1 MNSMDEINLLRQAQR
16 QHQHHLMV
24 RGIGEEIDLEI
35 GPVDD
40 PSFSGA
46 SLVAVT
52 STHDTVVHA
61 DDHKSLLIPCSQP
74 GAADGLAPQQHLS
87 QGEEHDGML
96 RSPSGHTKKKKKVVK
111 KWREEWADT
120 YKWAYVA
127 VHDTTTRIFCSVC
140 KEYGRKH
147 RRNPYGNE
155 GSRNMQMS
163 ALEEHNNSLLHKEA
177 LRLQMASKEKL
188 QPPEIEGPVY
198 VKALSKTAASILEC
212 VLRRDPHEAEYIQSI
227 QEVVHSLEPV
237 LVKNA
242 QYIQI
247 LERLLEPERCF
258 IFRVPWI
265 DDRGEAH
272 VNRGFRVQFS
282 QALGPC
288 RGGLRFH
295 PSMSLSVAKFLAF
308 EHTLKN
314 ALSLYKL
321 GGAAGGSDFD
331 PKGKSDNE
339 IMRFCQSFMDELY
352 RYLGPDQDFP
362 AEDIGVGPREM
373 GYLFGQ
379 YRRLSGHFQ
388 GNFTGPKIFW
398 SGSSFRTEATGYG
411 LVKCYLNFRL
421 AGDSVFCGCY
431 SCFTSNISVACV
443 DWTIVLVQSET
454 LYEII
459 LSMQVF
465 FARLLLAEM
474 NKELKGLRC
483 VISGSGKIAMHVLE
497 KLLPCGAIPITVSDS
512 KGYLLDEDGFD
523 YMKYS
528 LLRDIKAQQKSLK
541 EYLKSYPHA
550 KYIDDAKPW
559 SQRCDV
565 AFPCASHNEIDQ
577 GEAVAISNSGCR
589 VLVECS
595 NMSCTV
601 QAVDILRKA
610 KVIVAPAKATAAGG
624 VALGEIELNP
634 EFNLMQLSVED
645 FENRIQVNSAAPDHL
660 AVIFRFCFPI
670 VIPCEFSLFS
680 VGFKQDAIKQ
690 TYERSVKAAQD
701 YGIMKESP
709 EFLVHGANICAFL
722 NIAQAMTDQGCV

>member
-1 MNSMDEINLLRQAQR
+1 MPN
-16 QHQHHLMV
+16 
-24 RGIGEEIDLEI
+24 
-35 GPVDD
+35 
-40 PSFSGA
+40 
-46 SLVAVT
+46 
-52 STHDTVVHA
+52 
-61 DDHKSLLIPCSQP
+61 
-74 GAADGLAPQQHLS
+74 
-87 QGEEHDGML
+87 
-96 RSPSGHTKKKKKVVK
+96 
-111 KWREEWADT
+111 
-120 YKWAYVA
+120 
-127 VHDTTTRIFCSVC
+127 IFKFWSVC
-140 KEYGRKH
+140 W
-147 RRNPYGNE
+147 N
-155 GSRNMQMS
+155 
-163 ALEEHNNSLLHKEA
+163 
-177 LRLQMASKEKL
+177 LRD
-188 QPPEIEGPVY
+188 
-198 VKALSKTAASILEC
+198 ALSSEC
-212 VLRRDPHEAEYIQSI
+212 H
-227 QEVVHSLEPV
+227 
-237 LVKNA
+237 
-242 QYIQI
+242 
-247 LERLLEPERCF
+247 
-258 IFRVPWI
+258 
-265 DDRGEAH
+265 
-272 VNRGFRVQFS
+272 
-282 QALGPC
+282 
-288 RGGLRFH
+288 GL
-295 PSMSLSVAKFLAF
+295 MT
-308 EHTLKN
+308 ETLKN

-411 LVKCYLNFRL
+411 L
-421 AGDSVFCGCY
+421 
-431 SCFTSNISVACV
+431 
-443 DWTIVLVQSET
+443 
-454 LYEII
+454 
-459 LSMQVF
+459 VF

-645 FENRIQVNSAAPDHL
+645 FENRIQ
-660 AVIFRFCFPI
+660 
-670 VIPCEFSLFS
+670 
-680 VGFKQDAIKQ
+680 DAIKQ

>member
-35 GPVDD
+35 GPGDD

-46 SLVAVT
+46 SLVTVT

-61 DDHKSLLIPCSQP
+61 DDHKSLLIPCSQT
-74 GAADGLAPQQHLS
+74 GAADGLAPQQQHLA
-87 QGEEHDGML
+87 QGEEEHDGML
-96 RSPSGHTKKKKKVVK
+96 RQPSGHTKKKKKVVK

-127 VHDTTTRIFCSVC
+127 VHDNTTRIFCSVC

-188 QPPEIEGPVY
+188 QPPEIERPVY

-237 LVKNA
+237 LVKNT

-339 IMRFCQSFMDELY
+339 
-352 RYLGPDQDFP
+352 
-362 AEDIGVGPREM
+362 
-373 GYLFGQ
+373 
-379 YRRLSGHFQ
+379 

-411 LVKCYLNFRL
+411 L
-421 AGDSVFCGCY
+421 
-431 SCFTSNISVACV
+431 
-443 DWTIVLVQSET
+443 
-454 LYEII
+454 
-459 LSMQVF
+459 VF

-497 KLLPCGAIPITVSDS
+497 KLLPCGAIPVTVSDS

-559 SQRCDV
+559 SKQCDV

-577 GEAVAISNSGCR
+577 EEAVAIINSGCR

-595 NMSCTV
+595 NMPCTV

-624 VALGEIELNP
+624 VALGELELNP

-645 FENRIQVNSAAPDHL
+645 FENKIQ
-660 AVIFRFCFPI
+660 
-670 VIPCEFSLFS
+670 
-680 VGFKQDAIKQ
+680 QDAIKQ
-690 TYERSVKAAQD
+690 TYERSGQSCSRLRDHEREPRVF
-701 YGIMKESP
+701 GPWREHLCFP
-709 EFLVHGANICAFL
+709 
-722 NIAQAMTDQGCV
+722 